1 MTPDAVL
8 KCPVCGSTTGL
19 NGKPF
24 HNSRALGG
32 HIGRAH
38 THMLKTHL
46 TPELHFT
53 GKPTVNVSSASATVA
68 GNGVTP
74 AIRRCSTRAFS
85 GRRFTRLSS
94 GSIWSP
100 NSRTKA
106 TPESSGAGLVE
117 ENSPRRSVRTRPSK
131 VHSVE

>member
-53 GKPTVNVSSASATVA
+53 GKPTVSVSSVRLAAPAENGQGYIGFGDA
-68 GNGVTP
+68 GRTYLIYP
-74 AIRRCSTRAFS
+74 AGITARRQR
-85 GRRFTRLSS
+85 
-94 GSIWSP
+94 
-100 NSRTKA
+100 N
-106 TPESSGAGLVE
+106 AGT
-117 ENSPRRSVRTRPSK
+117 S
-131 VHSVE
+131 